1 MTNEANNIHRSDDV
15 PQPILSEASLPDE
28 LIETGLRAF
37 ATLVQI
43 IGTSTKTNDKIEAL
57 THYFSTADDKDKVW
71 MIAIFSGRRPKRM
84 VNSSQLSEWCVE
96 MAQLPG
102 WLFGECYHT
111 VGDLGETISLL
122 LPEPNINPAD
132 VPMPLHYY
140 IEQFIRLEKQD
151 EAIRKKFIL
160 DSWNKMDQR
169 ECFVFNTPPS
179 VSGKTARGLFRLV
192 EVDLPYI
199 F

>member
-1 MTNEANNIHRSDDV
+1 MTNEATNIHLNNEVLQHELQETDL
-15 PQPILSEASLPDE
+15 PEELSA
-28 LIETGLRAF
+28 TGLRSF
-37 ATLVQI
+37 ANLVQI

-84 VNSSQLSEWCVE
+84 VNSSQLIEWCIE

-132 VPMPLHYY
+132 LPKPLHFY
-140 IEQFIRLEKQD
+140 IEQFIRLEKQN
-151 EAIRKKFIL
+151 EAIRKNFIL
-160 DSWNKMDQR
+160 DSWSKMDQGER
-169 ECFVFNTPPS
+169 FVFNKLIMGS
-179 VSGKTARGLFRLV
+179 FRIGVSQ
-192 EVDLPYI
+192 
-199 F
+199 